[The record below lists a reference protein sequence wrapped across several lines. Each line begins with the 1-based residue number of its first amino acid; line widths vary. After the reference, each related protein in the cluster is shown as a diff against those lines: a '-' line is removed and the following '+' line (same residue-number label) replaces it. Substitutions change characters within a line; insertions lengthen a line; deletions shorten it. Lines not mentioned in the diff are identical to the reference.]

1 MAYVLAVLASGR
13 RRGFTAGLLA
23 EAAEGAASVPGVE
36 VEVVQLTRYRFD
48 ACTSC
53 FHCIRDDAHRCS
65 LRDDMGRGGEGALF
79 QKVLRANGLIL
90 GDPVHGWGPSARAH
104 VFFERLYPFTW
115 SGELAGMPFASIS
128 CASNQGMHRLANQE
142 ICKWAFTKAL
152 RHVGG
157 LPVHTAYYEE
167 ARAQARQLGE
177 ATGRAALADAA
188 GRRPLTDE
196 ECYLSYLDRPWSV
209 LEPYLDNLTDGTFQ
223 LESSLVRRSLAAG
236 TFHNSEAVELLH
248 SAEVELG
255 AALAERGCGR
265 REEAARR
272 LVRAS
277 AYWTRATWLEFVEP
291 RVVHASQPAAY
302 RPLPGR

>member
-65 LRDDMGRGGEGALF
+65 LRDDMGRRGEGALF

-152 RHVGG
+152 RRVGG
-157 LPVHTAYYEE
+157 LPVHVAYYEE

-177 ATGRAALADAA
+177 PKCATYPQQERGRGPEAPPPRRRRRYA
-188 GRRPLTDE
+188 GPPPASSPPASTPSAPPGVVNRRH
-196 ECYLSYLDRPWSV
+196 
-209 LEPYLDNLTDGTFQ
+209 Q
-223 LESSLVRRSLAAG
+223 ESSTWPSGVHVIAA
-236 TFHNSEAVELLH
+236 S
-248 SAEVELG
+248 
-255 AALAERGCGR
+255 
-265 REEAARR
+265 
-272 LVRAS
+272 
-277 AYWTRATWLEFVEP
+277 
-291 RVVHASQPAAY
+291 Y
-302 RPLPGR
+302 RPGATRRGTTVTMN